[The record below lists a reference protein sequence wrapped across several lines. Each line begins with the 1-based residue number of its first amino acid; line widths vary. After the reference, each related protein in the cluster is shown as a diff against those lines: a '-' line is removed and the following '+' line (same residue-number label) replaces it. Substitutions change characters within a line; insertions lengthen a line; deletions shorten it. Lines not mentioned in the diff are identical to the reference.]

1 MYGKMAFTY
10 CYKSD
15 KIMKAKKYEYIIEI
29 EYKELIPTDWLN
41 KRGALGWELV
51 AVVNDK
57 DIDGKELLR
66 YHFKRVCE

>member
-1 MYGKMAFTY
+1 
-10 CYKSD
+10 
-15 KIMKAKKYEYIIEI
+15 MKAKKYEYIIEI